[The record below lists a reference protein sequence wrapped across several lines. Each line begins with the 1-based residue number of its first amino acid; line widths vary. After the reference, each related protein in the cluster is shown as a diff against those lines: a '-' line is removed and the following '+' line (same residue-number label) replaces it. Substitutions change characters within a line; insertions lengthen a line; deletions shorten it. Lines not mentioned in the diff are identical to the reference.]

1 MSKYHAV
8 SSGMVTRQALPSIT
22 RQRGTT
28 TGSANLMLYGAGK
41 TYAIGTNTTF
51 TDSSANAFTVTRN
64 GDTIQATANPFTG
77 SVVFDGTGDY
87 LSLANNAAF
96 DFGTGNFTVE
106 CWVNIN
112 SVSYVNG
119 GGGRGAS
126 VFSAVS
132 GFSGNGW
139 NLEIG
144 GNSSGVP
151 STVNFNSR
159 QGSSQ
164 VTVSA
169 NVTMANGTWYHI
181 AVVRSGTLTSIYLN
195 GVSVGSGT
203 LSNQTITSVA
213 ALWVGGQ
220 DITNYQHWCNGYI
233 SNARVVKGT
242 AVYTANFTPP
252 TSPLT
257 AITNTSL
264 LLLAGQQ
271 APFRD
276 SSSNAFTVTAN
287 GNAAGSGVEP
297 PSFVPYAGSGYFDG
311 TGDYLSLPTNAAFD
325 FGTGDFTV
333 EAWVYIAGNSPLDGL
348 NRRIACVAFTGT
360 VASTQMLFV
369 IMGDASSTG
378 TGILFSNGPTSLNIT
393 TSISQSAWHHVAAT
407 RSGTTLRL
415 FVDGVQVGSDTAYS
429 GAVGS
434 TANATWVGRT
444 SQTGYTYDFNGYIS
458 NARVV
463 KGTAVYTAN
472 FTPSAAPLTAIT
484 NTSLLLLTNNV
495 GPFIDSSANGFPVL
509 RIGDTVQSGFNP
521 FNQASA
527 GAGYFE
533 GTTDYLTCADNAAF
547 AFGTGNFT
555 VEYWIYPTALPG
567 FAIVDTRTGGGSTTG
582 YSDYITSAGKFGLYI
597 NATTIFLSTASI
609 PTNAWTHVA
618 VTRSGTS
625 LRVFFNGVQQD
636 STVTNSTAMND
647 TKLLIGAGVGPTPG
661 TLQTV
666 FLTGYLTNVRLVKGT
681 AVYTSNFT
689 PPTSPL
695 TAITNTSLLLL
706 TDNYSIVNS
715 TSTNLPVTINGN
727 TTISTAQFPTG
738 MSSSI
743 YFDGNGDYL
752 SIPDN
757 ANLNMG
763 TSEFTL
769 EAFIYLSSAPGITAT
784 VLNKDGKNTVSWPQY
799 AIYVNSSY
807 KVNLSLSSVPNIG
820 IGPTVLITG
829 ATTLSLNTW
838 YHVAATR
845 SGTSTTLW
853 VNGVSDGTSSSVPAT
868 LNNGARPLLIGW
880 EDRNAPDTAYNFPGY
895 ISNLRICKGT
905 ALYTAN
911 FTPPSLPMSTTV
923 TVPAFVTNNIYGVNQ
938 IP

>member
-8 SSGMVTRQALPSIT
+8 SSGMVTRQALPAIT

-51 TDSSANAFTVTRN
+51 TDSSANNFTVTRN

-77 SVVFDGTGDY
+77 SVVFDGTSDY
-87 LSLANNAAF
+87 LSLANTAAF
-96 DFGTGNFTVE
+96 DFGTGDFTVE
-106 CWVNIN
+106 CFVNFN
-112 SVSYVNG
+112 SISYVNG

-126 VFSAVS
+126 ILSSAS

-151 STVNFNSR
+151 NGINFNSR

-169 NVTMANGTWYHI
+169 SVTMANGPWYHI

-203 LSNQTITSVA
+203 LSNQTISSVA

-220 DITNYQHWCNGYI
+220 DITNYQHWLNGGV
-233 SNARVVKGT
+233 SNVRIVKGT

-276 SSSNAFTVTAN
+276 SSANAFTVTAN

-311 TGDYLSLPTNAAFD
+311 TGDYLSCASNAAFA

-333 EAWVYIAGNSPLDGL
+333 EAWVYVS
-348 NRRIACVAFTGT
+348 T
-360 VASTQMLFV
+360 VATASQAVIDTRASGPSTTGFYFGLSSATIQIFSSGV
-369 IMGDASSTG
+369 INLTG
-378 TGILFSNGPTSLNIT
+378 GTIVP
-393 TSISQSAWHHVAAT
+393 SAWTHVAVT
-407 RSGTTLRL
+407 RSGTTVRL
-415 FVDGVQVGSDTAYS
+415 FVNGTQVNSTTNSTNWTDNNMLVGV
-429 GAVGS
+429 AVGLV
-434 TANATWVGRT
+434 TPIT
-444 SQTGYTYDFNGYIS
+444 GYIS
-458 NARVV
+458 NLRVV

-495 GPFIDSSANGFPVL
+495 GPFIDTSTNGFPVI
-509 RIGDTVQSGFNP
+509 RNGSPVQSGYNP
-521 FNQASA
+521 FNQPTS
-527 GAGYFE
+527 GAGIFN
-533 GTTDYLTCADNAAF
+533 GSTDYLTAPASANF
-547 AFGTGNFT
+547 SLTGDFT
-555 VEYWIYPTALPG
+555 VEGWVWIDSTITSTSPDGNKSVALFSGFGASSGTATFSINGSTTVAGTGIGIYQDSPSVAFNQAVSVPLNAWNHVA
-567 FAIVDTRTGGGSTTG
+567 FTRTGTTVYG
-582 YSDYITSAGKFGLYI
+582 FLNGTRYTLGTSS
-597 NATTIFLSTASI
+597 ATIISSAS
-609 PTNAWTHVA
+609 PVA
-618 VTRSGTS
+618 VGRNQNTS
-625 LRVFFNGVQQD
+625 YYAYCKGYISNARV
-636 STVTNSTAMND
+636 
-647 TKLLIGAGVGPTPG
+647 
-661 TLQTV
+661 
-666 FLTGYLTNVRLVKGT
+666 VKGT

-689 PPTSPL
+689 PSTTPL
-695 TAITNTSLLLL
+695 PAVPGTSLLLL
-706 TDNYSIVNS
+706 MDNYSIVNS

-743 YFDGNGDYL
+743 YFDGTGDWL
-752 SIPDN
+752 EIPNN
-757 ANLNMG
+757 AAFNLGSSNFTIEAWVYPTAGG
-763 TSEFTL
+763 TDRQ
-769 EAFIYLSSAPGITAT
+769 IIT
-784 VLNKDGKNTVSWPQY
+784 K
-799 AIYVNSSY
+799 NSSTFP
-807 KVNLSLSSVPNIG
+807 VGFEWNLGLVSTN
-820 IGPTVLITG
+820 VLIFNGYGSSYFETRS
-829 ATTLSLNTW
+829 TTTIALNTW
-838 YHVAATR
+838 THVAAVRNGATI
-845 SGTSTTLW
+845 TIYI
-853 VNGVSDGTSSSVPAT
+853 NGVSSGTVAAQTFQTTTSNVAVGRDLETSGS
-868 LNNGARPLLIGW
+868 GR
-880 EDRNAPDTAYNFPGY
+880 YFFGY
-895 ISNLRICKGT
+895 ISNARVCKGT

-911 FTPPSLPMSTTV
+911 FTVPTPPLSTTV
-923 TVPAFVTNNIYGVNQ
+923 SVPNFVTNNIYGMNQ